1 MRRYQGAVPETPSVV
16 PPPPA
21 RQTKTVTTYVV
32 IAIAL
37 VALAIVVWQI
47 SDVFVVAFGGVVLAI
62 TLAALSGFVQRWT
75 RCSERVALFTTIG
88 LLAVIVALCSW
99 MFGSLAASQVTELQ
113 QRLPQAV
120 RKVMA
125 WLNQSEPGRMAVDA
139 VKRSSVDSKT
149 LSNVG
154 LAAGALVTGTTNLLL
169 IVFLGIYFAL
179 DPATYRD
186 GALRLLPPGR
196 RPQVR
201 AALEDA
207 GEALRQ
213 WLLAQAVAMLVVG
226 VLTGVGLAL
235 VGVPLAFA
243 LGLIAGLLE
252 FVPVAGP
259 ILSAIPGLLL
269 AFVSGPETVVWA
281 LVVYVV
287 VQQMESNIITPI
299 LQRWAVELP
308 PAVGLLAVVACT
320 LLFGVTGVVFAT
332 PIAVVVMALVKH
344 LYVEDTLEGSDKST
358 ARGRRAHRSRPAS
371 GQKGAA
377 GSSREPAAGIKD

>member
-1 MRRYQGAVPETPSVV
+1 
-16 PPPPA
+16 
-21 RQTKTVTTYVV
+21 
-32 IAIAL
+32 
-37 VALAIVVWQI
+37 
-47 SDVFVVAFGGVVLAI
+47 
-62 TLAALSGFVQRWT
+62 
-75 RCSERVALFTTIG
+75 
-88 LLAVIVALCSW
+88 

-113 QRLPQAV
+113 RRLPEALH
-120 RKVMA
+120 KVVA
-125 WLNQSEPGRMAVDA
+125 WLDRSQPGRMAVDA
-139 VKRSSVDSKT
+139 VKRSSIDSQT

-154 LAAGALVTGTTNLLL
+154 LAAGVLVSGTANLLL

-179 DPATYRD
+179 DPETYRE
-186 GALRLLPPGR
+186 GALRLLPPAR

-201 AALEDA
+201 AAMNDA

-226 VLTGVGLAL
+226 VLTGAGLAI

-269 AFVSGPETVVWA
+269 AFVSGPETVIWA
-281 LVVYVV
+281 LVVYIA

-344 LYVEDTLEGSDKST
+344 LYVEDTLENGKEEAT
-358 ARGRRAHRSRPAS
+358 ARDPRAANAPKNTA
-371 GQKGAA
+371 GTEAA
-377 GSSREPAAGIKD
+377 PAAETKN